1 MAAQPYVLLW
11 SASQNAVKIQ
21 TLERC
26 MSETRADY
34 TANLPGDF
42 RTLLVGT
49 KADVEAAAANIRP
62 TLVARGGTFPAVN
75 AREAA

>member
-1 MAAQPYVLLW
+1 MAARPYVLLW
-11 SASQNAVKIQ
+11 SASQNAVKVQ

-49 KADVEAAAANIRP
+49 KAEVDATAASIRP
-62 TLVARGGTFPAVN
+62 TLIARGGTFPALN